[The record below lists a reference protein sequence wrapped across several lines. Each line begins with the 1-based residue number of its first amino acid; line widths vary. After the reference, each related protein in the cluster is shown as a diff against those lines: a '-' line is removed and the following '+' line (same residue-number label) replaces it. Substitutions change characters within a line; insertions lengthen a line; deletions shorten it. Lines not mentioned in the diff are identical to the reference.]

1 VNGKPGD
8 HPVNDILDHGVAV
21 FSEEADALVR
31 EIAELVPRYRLW
43 DLVDWFS
50 PPANE
55 EFTTQLRRIRD
66 DLLQEGRDRGW
77 EV

>member
-1 VNGKPGD
+1 MMRKGGD
-8 HPVNDILDHGVAV
+8 HPVNDILDHGMDV

-43 DLVDWFS
+43 DLVDWLS
-50 PPANE
+50 PPALE